1 VEKDYTGKLI
11 SFEGPEGSGKS
22 TQAEIIYKWLLK
34 KGYDAVLTWEPGG
47 TELGRMVRDIL
58 LNRGLAIGP
67 KAEMLLYG
75 ADRAQHVEE
84 VIYPALRKGK
94 IVLCDRYI
102 DSSLAYQAYA
112 RGLDVNFV
120 EQVNALASGGLFPDL
135 TLLFDLPI
143 EEGFKRKKR
152 GDFDRIEREGLEF
165 HEAVRK
171 GYLIAAGN
179 NPHRVKVIDASRPLE
194 IVAEAAI
201 SAVDQFL
208 KGWEQNAETD

>member
-1 VEKDYTGKLI
+1 MGKNHRGLLI

-22 TQAEIIYKWLLK
+22 TQAEIVYKWLLK
-34 KGYDAVLTWEPGG
+34 KGYETILTWEPGG
-47 TELGRMVRDIL
+47 TELGKLVRDIL
-58 LNRGLAIGP
+58 LNRGLFIAP

-84 VIYPALRKGK
+84 VIYPALKNGK
-94 IVLCDRYI
+94 IVLCDRFI

-112 RGLDVNFV
+112 RGLDINFV
-120 EQVNALASGGLFPDL
+120 EQINILASGGLIPDL

-152 GDFDRIEREGLEF
+152 GDFDRIERESLEF
-165 HEAVRK
+165 HKAVRE
-171 GYLIAAGN
+171 GYLAVARN
-179 NPHRVKVIDASRPLE
+179 NPHRVKLIDASRPLE

-201 SAVDQFL
+201 SAVDEFL
-208 KGWEQNAETD
+208 KGWDGDAEAD

>member
-1 VEKDYTGKLI
+1 MI

-84 VIYPALRKGK
+84 VIHPALRKGK
-94 IVLCDRYI
+94 IVICDRYI
-102 DSSLAYQAYA
+102 DSSFAYQGCA
-112 RGLDVNFV
+112 RGLGADFV

-135 TLLFDLPI
+135 TLLFDLPA
-143 EEGFKRKKR
+143 EEGFKRKKQC
-152 GDFDRIEREGLEF
+152 DFDRIEREGLEF

-171 GYLIAAGN
+171 GYLMAAEK
-179 NPHRVKVIDASRPLE
+179 NPHRVKIIDASRPLE
-194 IVAEAAI
+194 IVSEDAI
-201 SAVDQFL
+201 SIVYRFL
-208 KGWEQNAETD
+208 KGWEHNAKRD